1 MSTQEWA
8 DKAIKYFVE
17 HLANMTAPEN
27 FHSWIKKFKDDSKY
41 DKSEAN
47 VRATISRKLEKIE
60 EMSNYTLNQ
69 KVQLLFVLSQPVS
82 RNFQEIIK
90 DAKCCMELDE
100 NRRITLF
107 CSADDK
113 LIRNGYHGARNKP
126 FSGGKLNSGSTPI
139 SLPKSS
145 NQPSTSNS
153 AIKTTPKKVH
163 ENKTSPTT
171 PIQPSKNLSV
181 PKFSISSPNEPN
193 GKNNT
198 APSTLKLPIKSVTT
212 PKPSVSSPIEPIVK
226 KLPDPGSSSKSESLR
241 TPKTQNSEDSG
252 LKKNEIVIPKI
263 KSTTP
268 NISTISIKN
277 EPQEDIIIDQLP
289 LNPRP
294 HVLIVEKMDLPVPDS
309 TVSIPAA
316 KKLPDL
322 PKISNS
328 RPTVSQNNTP
338 GPSTP
343 ASKRSSQNEVQ
354 EVAEKRQKLTTV
366 SQEPLTRRK
375 FLEHLERFAI
385 IMDSSKM
392 AQVLVRI
399 RNSLRS
405 CGEEILHIPDVNTI
419 IRAVVVAT
427 KIPWPSASEEVT
439 SLSQYVQ
446 MLRYTILM
454 LNSEELETSDEELK
468 VHMKRLAVQDK
479 KIPMSRIAQGI
490 DQLLV
495 AAMSVD
501 KISETFDFFLNIHF
515 FGNLV
520 QMVHGLHRNSHE
532 ALEDL
537 KKR

>member
-27 FHSWIKKFKDDSKY
+27 FHSWIKKFKEDFKY

-126 FSGGKLNSGSTPI
+126 FSGGKLKSSGSTPT
-139 SLPKSS
+139 SS
-145 NQPSTSNS
+145 PNQPSTSNS
-153 AIKTTPKKVH
+153 AVKTTPKKVP
-163 ENKTSPTT
+163 ENKASPAT
-171 PIQPSKNLSV
+171 PIRPNKNVSA
-181 PKFSISSPNEPN
+181 PKPSISSQNEPN
-193 GKNNT
+193 EKIKT
-198 APSTLKLPIKSVTT
+198 APSTPSTLKLPIKSVTT
-212 PKPSVSSPIEPIVK
+212 PKPPVSSANEPK
-226 KLPDPGSSSKSESLR
+226 KLPAPSSSSKSESLR
-241 TPKTQNSEDSG
+241 TPKTQNPESG
-252 LKKNEIVIPKI
+252 GPKKNEVVIPKI
-263 KSTTP
+263 KSTLP
-268 NISTISIKN
+268 NLPTVSIKN
-277 EPQEDIIIDQLP
+277 EPQEDIIIDELP
-289 LNPRP
+289 VNPRP
-294 HVLIVEKMDLPVPDS
+294 HLLIVEKLDLPVPDS

-322 PKISNS
+322 PKP

-354 EVAEKRQKLTTV
+354 EVSEKRQKLTTV

-385 IMDSSKM
+385 VMDSSKM

-399 RNSLRS
+399 RNSLKS

-468 VHMKRLAVQDK
+468 VHLKRLAIQDK

-501 KISETFDFFLNIHF
+501 SNY
-515 FGNLV
+515 
-520 QMVHGLHRNSHE
+520 
-532 ALEDL
+532 
-537 KKR
+537 

>member
-17 HLANMTAPEN
+17 HLANMTDPEN
-27 FHSWIKKFKDDSKY
+27 FHSWIKKFKEDSKY

-126 FSGGKLNSGSTPI
+126 FSGGKLKSTGSTPI

-153 AIKTTPKKVH
+153 AIKTTPKKVL
-163 ENKTSPTT
+163 ENKTPPTT
-171 PIQPSKNLSV
+171 PIRPSKNLSV
-181 PKFSISSPNEPN
+181 SKSSISSPNETN
-193 GKNNT
+193 EKNNT
-198 APSTLKLPIKSVTT
+198 APSTLKLPIKSVTI
-212 PKPSVSSPIEPIVK
+212 PKPSSVFSPIEPIVK
-226 KLPDPGSSSKSESLR
+226 KLPALGSSSESESLR
-241 TPKTQNSEDSG
+241 TPKTQNSEDSR
-252 LKKNEIVIPKI
+252 LKKNAIVIPKI

-328 RPTVSQNNTP
+328 RLTVSQNNTP

-385 IMDSSKM
+385 VMDSSKM

-454 LNSEELETSDEELK
+454 LNSRELETSDEELK
-468 VHMKRLAVQDK
+468 VHLKRLAVQDK
-479 KIPMSRIAQGI
+479 
-490 DQLLV
+490 
-495 AAMSVD
+495 
-501 KISETFDFFLNIHF
+501 T
-515 FGNLV
+515 
-520 QMVHGLHRNSHE
+520 
-532 ALEDL
+532 
-537 KKR
+537 